1 MARADDT
8 YYEHYD
14 LTQQKSMEVINGWE
28 FDLTAGSGS
37 ATVTFLVSLRGGV
50 VANALDR
57 TSDVW
62 GAASYTADEVFVDNG
77 LKLAG
82 IKHIWWKIV
91 LATGGADDADYVI
104 YHTQSTRR

>member
-1 MARADDT
+1 MARADGT
-8 YYEHYD
+8 YYEFYD
-14 LTQQKSMEVINGWE
+14 LTQQKSMEVINAWE

-37 ATVTFLVSLRGGV
+37 ATVTFLVSNRAAV

-57 TSDVW
+57 TSDIW

-82 IKHIWWKIV
+82 LKYVWWKIV
-91 LATGGADDADYVI
+91 LSTGAVGDADYAI
-104 YHTQSTRR
+104 YHTQATRR